1 MEEAWLAGVGEG
13 APKERLVPAT
23 PRILVVH
30 GLAAVRVLPEQHLI
44 CLVFSAALGPS
55 EEEVVTY
62 EVSTVSAKYR
72 DFIYLFLFT
81 YFLDTSPIPY
91 AVSTYPIVSRYRYGN
106 SVKYRLT
113 FGDDGKTG
121 ACLPAHPVFFGSLL
135 PRVGTYQHGLR
146 LPFPKASANNQD
158 SPLVCPPKPRHT
170 THRNRS
176 S

>member
-1 MEEAWLAGVGEG
+1 VEEAWLAGVGEG

-121 ACLPAHPVFFGSLL
+121 ACLPACAPGL
-135 PRVGTYQHGLR
+135 LR
-146 LPFPKASANNQD
+146 LPPPTGWHVPTRAEAPVSKSVRQQ
-158 SPLVCPPKPRHT
+158 SRQPTGLPPKTSAHHPP
-170 THRNRS
+170 
-176 S
+176 